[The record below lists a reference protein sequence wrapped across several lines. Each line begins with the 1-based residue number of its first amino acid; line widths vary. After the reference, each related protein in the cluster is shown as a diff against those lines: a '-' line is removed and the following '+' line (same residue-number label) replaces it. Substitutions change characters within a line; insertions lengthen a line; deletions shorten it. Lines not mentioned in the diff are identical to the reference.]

1 MNGLLDITGMDA
13 GYGDFQAIFG
23 LDLRV
28 HEGEAL
34 AVIGANG
41 AGKTTMLRAICGVVD
56 VFDGSLTF
64 DGADLRSMPAH
75 KRVAAGIA
83 MVPEGR
89 KLFPSLTVREN
100 LQIGGHVD
108 RATSGSWDLDGVL
121 ELFPL
126 IVPLL
131 DRPSDVLS
139 GGEKQAVAIGRALM
153 SNPRLLLMDECS
165 LGLAPIIVRDVYA
178 AVPKIRDRG
187 TSLLIVEQDI
197 GQALKVADRVVCFL
211 EGTAVLEGTPDGL
224 TRDEITAAYFG
235 VERATAGEG

>member
-1 MNGLLDITGMDA
+1 
-13 GYGDFQAIFG
+13 
-23 LDLRV
+23 
-28 HEGEAL
+28 
-34 AVIGANG
+34 
-41 AGKTTMLRAICGVVD
+41 
-56 VFDGSLTF
+56 
-64 DGADLRSMPAH
+64 MPAH

-100 LQIGGHVD
+100 LQIGGHVRREVND
-108 RATSGSWDLDGVL
+108 GWDLESVL
-121 ELFPL
+121 DLFPL

-197 GQALKVADRVVCFL
+197 GQALNVADRVVCFL

-224 TRDEITAAYFG
+224 TREEITAAYFG
-235 VERATAGEG
+235 VERAGAGEG